1 MEGIPMR
8 IAVISDIHGN
18 LTALEAVLNDLAG
31 QPYDA
36 MVCLGDLAYKGPQPA
51 ECVARVRSLGIPV
64 IHGNTDLML
73 LTQTDLT
80 PLRPLPAAVPDA
92 LAPYLRWHVER
103 LSRADLAYLAAL
115 PFEHYIAA
123 DGVRVQFVHATPQ
136 DCVSII
142 QPTDPWEQWQNRVG
156 AIAADW
162 LVAGHIHRPYAF
174 RAAGKQLINP
184 GAVGFSLDGDWRAS
198 YAMLDTARGS
208 ITLSRVAYAI
218 DKAVAAARE
227 AGFCFDPAQYGE
239 NLRNGV
245 WP

>member
-1 MEGIPMR
+1 MR

-36 MVCLGDLAYKGPQPA
+36 LVCLGDLAYKGPQPA
-51 ECVARVRSLGIPV
+51 ECVSRVRSLGIPV

-80 PLRPLPAAVPDA
+80 PARPLPVAVPDV

-103 LSRADLAYLAAL
+103 MSGADLAYLASL
-115 PFEHYIAA
+115 PFEHYIDA
-123 DGVRVQFVHATPQ
+123 DGIRVQCVHATPQ
-136 DCVSII
+136 DCISII
-142 QPTDPWEQWQNRVG
+142 QPTDPAEQLQARVG
-156 AIAADW
+156 SISADW
-162 LVAGHIHRPYAF
+162 LVMGHIHRPFAF
-174 RAAGKQLINP
+174 RAAGKQLINT
-184 GAVGFSLDGDWRAS
+184 GAIGFSLDGDWRAS
-198 YAMLDTARGS
+198 YAVLDTARRS
-208 ITLSRVAYAI
+208 ITLNRVAYDI

-227 AGFCFDPAQYGE
+227 AGFVFDPDVYGE